1 VLTPPPDT
9 PPQPRT
15 AYPVLIGISGGHL
28 INDLLQS
35 LVPAVYPILK
45 ANFALSFW
53 QIGLITL
60 TGQVT
65 ASLLQPFVGFWA
77 DRRPHPYSLAV
88 GMGATLA
95 GLVMLAVAHT
105 FGWLLVSV
113 GLIGIGSAIFHP
125 ESSRIARIAAGL
137 RPGLAQSLFQTGG
150 NFGQSLG
157 PLLAAFI
164 VAPHGQGSIAWFTT
178 IAALG
183 IAILWPIGVWA
194 HRMQLTARA
203 PRDPHVGGLA
213 LSRARVRW
221 TLSKFVYLSSLTSY
235 FTFYLID
242 RFSVSIDAAQLH
254 LFAFLAAI
262 GVGTLVGGPI
272 GDRIGR
278 KTVIWASILGVLPF
292 TLALPYTDLFWTTVL
307 SVLIGVIIA
316 SAFPAMLVFAQ
327 ELLPGQVGL
336 VSGLFFGLAFG
347 IGGIGAALLGRL
359 ADATSIAHVYHV
371 CAFLPAI
378 GLLAVLLPDLR
389 TD

>member
-1 VLTPPPDT
+1 MLARSPRPAQARAVASPAGGPPAMLPYVVLTPPPDAQ
-9 PPQPRT
+9 PQPRT

-88 GMGATLA
+88 GMGATLT
-95 GLVMLAVAHT
+95 GLVLLALAHT

-137 RPGLAQSLFQTGG
+137 QPGLAQSLFQTGG

-164 VAPHGQGSIAWFTT
+164 VAPQGQGSIAWFGL

-183 IAILWPIGVWA
+183 VGVLLPIGVWA
-194 HRMQLTARA
+194 HRRQLTAPAVRPPRA
-203 PRDPHVGGLA
+203 EGRA
-213 LSRARVRW
+213 LSPARVRFAL
-221 TLSKFVYLSSLTSY
+221 TVLIVLLVSKFVYLSSLTSY
-235 FTFYLID
+235 YTFYLID
-242 RFSVSIDAAQLH
+242 RFGLSVDSAQLH
-254 LFAFLAAI
+254 LFAFLCAI
-262 GVGTLVGGPI
+262 GVGTLAGGPI

-278 KTVIWASILGVLPF
+278 KTVIW
-292 TLALPYTDLFWTTVL
+292 
-307 SVLIGVIIA
+307 
-316 SAFPAMLVFAQ
+316 
-327 ELLPGQVGL
+327 
-336 VSGLFFGLAFG
+336 VS
-347 IGGIGAALLGRL
+347 
-359 ADATSIAHVYHV
+359 
-371 CAFLPAI
+371 
-378 GLLAVLLPDLR
+378 
-389 TD
+389 